1 MQSKVL
7 GFYEMKK
14 IFKKKFFFN
23 GHKNSFGVQKR
34 VFEKI
39 FQKLFK
45 KFEKKI
51 WSIFFKRIMCQ
62 HELYNEK

>member
-14 IFKKKFFFN
+14 KIQKKKFFFN

-34 VFEKI
+34 VFEKF

-45 KFEKKI
+45 KFGQF
-51 WSIFFKRIMCQ
+51 FFKRIMCQ